1 MPSPRRRSSQSFRP
15 RPVREARPIEV
26 ITYPPDLPVSERRDE
41 IRELVGANQVVIVSG
56 ETGSGKTTQLPK
68 ICLELGRG
76 IHGMIG
82 HTQPRRIAARAVA
95 ERLAEELEVTLGAQV
110 GYAVRFSD
118 QVGPET
124 LVKVMTDGILLA
136 ELQRDRDL
144 GRYDTLIV
152 DEAHE
157 RSLNID
163 FILGYLKSLLPR
175 RPDLKVIVTS
185 ATIDTER
192 FSAHFDGAPVVEV
205 TGRTYP
211 VEVRY
216 QPWDEED
223 TDAGGDQ
230 VQAVCDAVADLGR
243 EGPGD
248 ILVFL
253 SGEREIRDT
262 AEALRRLELDNTEI
276 LPLYA
281 RLSTAEQ
288 HRVFRPHPGRR
299 VVLSTNVAETSL
311 TVPGIRYVIDT
322 GLARVSRYNRRTK
335 VQRLPIEP
343 VSQASANQRA
353 GRCGRLGPGI
363 CVRLYS
369 EEDFEG
375 RPAFTD
381 PEILRTNLAAVIL
394 QMAAIGLGDVAG
406 FPFVDPPDA
415 RHIRD
420 GVDLLEELGALSEN
434 TGDPR
439 HLLTPVGRRLARLPV
454 DPRLGRMVLEAERND
469 CLREVVI
476 IAAAMSIQDPRERP
490 ADKRQ
495 AADEA
500 HARFRRPGSDFLA
513 FLDLWN
519 YLQESQQRLS
529 SSQFRRQC
537 RNEFLSYQRVRE
549 WQDVCSQLRQIGREM
564 GLRPNSE
571 PAPPDVIH
579 RSLLAGL
586 LTHVGMWDPQR
597 QDYLGA
603 RSAHWAVAPGSAL
616 HRRSTRWVMAGE
628 LVETSRMWARTAAG
642 VRPEWIEPLAG
653 HLVKRSYGE
662 PYWDPRRAASAV
674 EERVTLYGIPIVAGR
689 RVSYS
694 RVDPDGARDMF
705 IQQALVEGDWPAR
718 YDFMEHNA
726 TVMDEARRLQEKSR
740 RGDLVAADD
749 VLFDFFDARVPP
761 SIASGDAFDRWW
773 RRQEDRQRLDFS
785 LALLVGDAGSFEPGA
800 YPEVW
805 NQGELSLALTYK
817 FDPLSTDDGVSVH
830 IPVAVLEQVDEE
842 GFDWHIPAFREELVT
857 ALIRSLPKT
866 LRRHFVPAPDHAR
879 AFLASA
885 GAAGAAGAVD
895 GPLLDVL
902 SAALTR
908 SSGLAVPPGSW
919 DPRQLPAYLRLT
931 FVVEDAAGGV
941 LAAGQDLGELKLGL
955 ARRARAEVATV
966 FSALEVRGASSF
978 EWEALPAEVSA
989 DWRGQ
994 TVRGYPALV
1003 DRGEHVDLR
1012 VYANSESAA
1021 SAMWSGTRRLLL
1033 LNSPGVTRAL
1043 RSLTNRT
1050 KLAISRSSYASVAD
1064 LLADCTTAA
1073 ADALLGELGGPA
1085 RSREG
1090 FEALLTE
1097 VRAALPARVLTTVA
1111 EVGEVLADAGRVR
1124 ARLDTARSPALVRSV
1139 ADMVAQIDR
1148 LTAPGF
1154 VLEAGLARLADLQRY
1169 LRAVEVRVEKASTN
1183 PDRDLAWMQRVHQI
1197 EDEWAGLLERR
1208 PVLAR
1213 TTQSGEIRWMI
1224 EDLRVSLFAQTLG
1237 SPRGV
1242 SEVRIRRAI
1251 AELSAAP

>member
-1 MPSPRRRSSQSFRP
+1 
-15 RPVREARPIEV
+15 VRPIEG
-26 ITYPPDLPVSERRDE
+26 ITYPPELPVSERRDE
-41 IRELVGANQVVIVSG
+41 IRELIRAHQVVIVSG

-76 IHGMIG
+76 MDGMIG

-95 ERLAEELEVTLGAQV
+95 ERLAEELRVTLGAQV
-110 GYAVRFSD
+110 GYAIRFSD

-136 ELQRDRDL
+136 ELQRDREL
-144 GRYDTLIV
+144 RRYDTLIV

-175 RPDLKVIVTS
+175 RPDLKLIVTS

-192 FSAHFDGAPVVEV
+192 FSAHFGGSPVVEV

-216 QPWDEED
+216 RPLADEDSE
-223 TDAGGDQ
+223 AGRDQ
-230 VQAVCDAVADLGR
+230 VQAVCDEVIELGR

-262 AEALRRLELDNTEI
+262 AEALRRLDLDSTEI

-288 HRVFRPHPGRR
+288 HRVFRSHPGRR

-322 GLARVSRYNRRTK
+322 GVARISRYNRRTK

-343 VSQASANQRA
+343 VSQASANQRS

-369 EEDFEG
+369 EEDFEA

-415 RHIRD
+415 RNIRD
-420 GVDLLEELGALSEN
+420 GVDLLEELGALREN
-434 TGDPR
+434 QNDSGR
-439 HLLTPVGRRLARLPV
+439 LLTPIGRQLARLPV

-469 CLREVVI
+469 CIREVVI
-476 IAAAMSIQDPRERP
+476 IAAALSIQDPRERP

-495 AADEA
+495 AADEF
-500 HARFRRPGSDFLA
+500 HARFRHPGSDFLA

-519 YLQESQQRLS
+519 YLGETQERLS
-529 SSQFRRQC
+529 SSQFRRLC
-537 RNEFLSYQRVRE
+537 RHEFLSYQRVRE
-549 WQDVCSQLRQIGREM
+549 WQDVVSQLRQICREL
-564 GLRPNSE
+564 GLRPNSV
-571 PAPPDVIH
+571 PASPDVIH
-579 RSLLAGL
+579 RTLLAGL

-597 QDYLGA
+597 RDYLGV
-603 RSAHWAVAPGSAL
+603 RNAHWAVAPGSAL
-616 HRRSTRWVMAGE
+616 HRGSTRWVMAGE
-628 LVETSRMWARTAAG
+628 LVETSRMWARSAAG
-642 VRPEWIEPLAG
+642 IRPEWIEPLAG
-653 HLVKRSYGE
+653 HLVKRSYEE
-662 PYWDPRRAASAV
+662 PFWDARRAAAAV
-674 EERVTLYGIPIVAGR
+674 EERVTLYGIPIVTGR
-689 RVSYS
+689 RISFS
-694 RVDPDGARDMF
+694 RVDPAGARDMF
-705 IQQALVEGDWPAR
+705 IQHALIEGDWHRR

-726 TVMDEARRLQEKSR
+726 TVTAEARRLEEKSR
-740 RGDLVAADD
+740 RGDLMAGED
-749 VLFDFFDARVPP
+749 VLFDFFDGHLPTSV
-761 SIASGDAFDRWW
+761 ASGDAFDRWW
-773 RRQEDRQRLDFS
+773 RKQDDQHRLDFG
-785 LALLVGDAGSFEPGA
+785 LALLVGDADAIDPAA
-800 YPEVW
+800 YPDLW
-805 NQGELSLALTYK
+805 RQGALSLALSYK
-817 FDPLSTDDGVSVH
+817 FDPLSEDDGVSVH
-830 IPVAVLEQVDEE
+830 LPVPVLEQVGGE

-857 ALIRSLPKT
+857 ALIRSLPKA

-879 AFLASA
+879 AFLAEA
-885 GAAGAAGAVD
+885 RPQD
-895 GPLLDVL
+895 GPLLAVL
-902 SAALTR
+902 SRALSR
-908 SSGLAVPPGSW
+908 ESGVAVPSDSW
-919 DPRQLPAYLRLT
+919 DLAQLPGYLRMN
-931 FVVEDAAGGV
+931 FVVEDPGGGV
-941 LAAGQDLGELKLGL
+941 LGAGPDLEELKLRL
-955 ARRARAEVATV
+955 ARRARAEMAAV
-966 FSALEVRGASSF
+966 FSALEVRGVTGF
-978 EWEALPAEVSA
+978 EWQELPVEVSA
-989 DWRGQ
+989 NWRGQ
-994 TVRGYPALV
+994 TILGYPALV

-1012 VYANSESAA
+1012 VYSNPEAAN
-1021 SAMWSGTRRLLL
+1021 SAMWGGTRRLLL
-1033 LNSPGVTRAL
+1033 LNSPGVIRAL

-1064 LLADCTTAA
+1064 LLADCTMAA
-1073 ADALLGELGGPA
+1073 ADALLGELGGPV
-1085 RSREG
+1085 RSG
-1090 FEALLTE
+1090 PAFEALLNG
-1097 VRAALPARVLTTVA
+1097 VRAALPARVLATVA
-1111 EVGEVLADAGRVR
+1111 EVGEVLADAARVK
-1124 ARLDTARSPALVRSV
+1124 ARLDSVRASTLMRSV
-1139 ADMVAQIDR
+1139 ADMVAQVDR
-1148 LTAPGF
+1148 LTASGF
-1154 VLEAGLARLADLQRY
+1154 VVEAGAARLADLRRY
-1169 LRAVEVRVEKASTN
+1169 LRAVEVRVEKASSS
-1183 PDRDLAWMQRVHQI
+1183 PERDQEWMQRVHQI
-1197 EDEWAGLLERR
+1197 EDEWAGVLERR

-1213 TTQSGEIRWMI
+1213 TPQSGEIRWMI

-1251 AELSAAP
+1251 AELSLAA